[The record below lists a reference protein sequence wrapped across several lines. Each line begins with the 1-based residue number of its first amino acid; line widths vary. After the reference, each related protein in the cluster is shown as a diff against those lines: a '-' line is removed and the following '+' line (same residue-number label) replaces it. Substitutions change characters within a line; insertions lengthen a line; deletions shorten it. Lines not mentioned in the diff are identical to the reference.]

1 MSTAHTFM
9 IAGKDANDTELVAMI
24 RSSLA
29 AQPAGDRANWLAQIE
44 LGLDAYGD
52 RHKDVAS
59 RVRETLRM
67 LSRELG
73 AVPT

>member
-29 AQPAGDRANWLAQIE
+29 AQPNRDQANWLAQIE
-44 LGLDAYGD
+44 LGLDAYGEG
-52 RHKDVAS
+52 HKEVAT
-59 RVRETLRM
+59 RVRATLRM
-67 LSRELG
+67 LSQELR
-73 AVPT
+73 AAPT